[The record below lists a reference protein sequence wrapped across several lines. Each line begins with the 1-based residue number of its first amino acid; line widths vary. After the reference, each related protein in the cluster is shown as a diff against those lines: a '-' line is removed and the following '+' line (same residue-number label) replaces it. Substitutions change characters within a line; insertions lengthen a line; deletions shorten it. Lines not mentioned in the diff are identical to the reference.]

1 MIINETYVKRMISQ
15 NLREYINNNEFS
27 MWYIAYYSEVSE
39 TTLRNYLKEKSIPS
53 VIVLIKIAELF
64 ECSVNDLLGYDHR
77 EFIRRE
83 RIFDS
88 YIDSPN
94 VVAYFWDKVEQYMK
108 EKRIFGLEALALESF
123 MSSYTLI
130 FDKEN
135 GVLPKLVNIIKLCD
149 TLDCTPS
156 DLLGY

>member
-27 MWYIAYYSEVSE
+27 MWYIAYCSEVSE

-53 VIVLIKIAELF
+53 AIVLIKIAELF

-77 EFIRRE
+77 EFVRRE

-108 EKRIFGLEALALESF
+108 EKCIFDLEALALESF
-123 MSSYTLI
+123 MSSYTLL

-135 GVLPKLVNIIKLCD
+135 GALPKLVNIIKLCD
-149 TLDCTPS
+149 ALDCTPS